1 MSTAKTNRKTSSWI
15 AEGSLS
21 VDHVQ
26 LSVQLFWVNCGS
38 YGLFILVLWRAQSW
52 QQAPNLV
59 TQTSAAALHRF
70 AQPSMRHIHWSHVF
84 NGGYSPKA
92 YLLERTPTLP
102 CISAGV
108 HTWKCKTE
116 YLQISKPVRFKA
128 KEFASTPTTTDPL
141 DNSEQMATGIFDS
154 SPFPGLAKYPRHES
168 Y

>member
-1 MSTAKTNRKTSSWI
+1 MMSTAKTNRKTSSWI

-70 AQPSMRHIHWSHVF
+70 AQPSMRHIH
-84 NGGYSPKA
+84 
-92 YLLERTPTLP
+92 
-102 CISAGV
+102 
-108 HTWKCKTE
+108 
-116 YLQISKPVRFKA
+116 
-128 KEFASTPTTTDPL
+128 
-141 DNSEQMATGIFDS
+141 
-154 SPFPGLAKYPRHES
+154 
-168 Y
+168 